1 MENKVWHTVV
11 EQDPENPESYIITF
25 PDEVIAEA
33 GWEIGDTLIWDL
45 QEDGSIILSKKTK

>member
-1 MENKVWHTVV
+1 MANKTWYTVV
-11 EQDPENPESYIITF
+11 EQDPENPESYVITF

-45 QEDGSIILSKKTK
+45 QEDGSIVLSKKTK